1 MLNAK
6 RFNAQNLS
14 KCIFRASRKTF
25 SYFRRLHWIMVGVLQ
40 YLLEFSHYSVSSSS
54 MQDLRWS
61 SLWQKIWN
69 GWKLFLTVA
78 TESFILYVAGFLEL
92 TQGIDNFRLR
102 QVFHPAITCSNT
114 KKKKNTKNVS
124 SISKVNMKDTRTSV
138 ASIVNSEH
146 ILHFILLLLLL
157 NSNKCWLGL
166 RIYSFRQ

>member
-54 MQDLRWS
+54 TQDLRWS

-114 KKKKNTKNVS
+114 KKKKKKTLKMCHLYP
-124 SISKVNMKDTRTSV
+124 KLTWKTPGR
-138 ASIVNSEH
+138 
-146 ILHFILLLLLL
+146 LLLLLSTL
-157 NSNKCWLGL
+157 NTFCTLFYCYYCWI
-166 RIYSFRQ
+166 RTNAD